1 MKLMKTILEGTLF
14 IVLAFVG
21 IVVFFNIVGLFVN
34 VMSKLPVWVGVT
46 LFVAEVIFILKKV
59 R

>member
-1 MKLMKTILEGTLF
+1 MKTILEGTLL
-14 IVLAFVG
+14 IILAFVG
-21 IVVFFNIVGLFVN
+21 IVVFFNIAGLFVN

-46 LFVAEVIFILKKV
+46 LFVAEIIFILKKV

>member
-14 IVLAFVG
+14 IILALVG
-21 IVVFFNIVGLFVN
+21 IVVFFNIAGLFVK

-46 LFVAEVIFILKKV
+46 LFVAEIIFILKKV

>member
-14 IVLAFVG
+14 IILALVG

-46 LFVAEVIFILKKV
+46 LFVAEIIFILKKV